1 MEDDNMS
8 QLIEG
13 YALVTAKG
21 KYLSME
27 QVASHDIEVLTF
39 SNPDMATLHTLDL
52 AIQTKK
58 EIINNDGYWNYS
70 ALEEQIPVGIVKITK
85 LIKVEEVTE

>member
-1 MEDDNMS
+1 MS
-8 QLIEG
+8 QLVEG

-21 KYLSME
+21 KYLTME
-27 QVASHDIEVLTF
+27 QVSSHDIEVLTF
-39 SNPDMATLHTLDL
+39 SNPDMATLHKLDV

-58 EIINNDGYWNYS
+58 DIISNDGYFHYC

-85 LIKVEEVTE
+85 LIKVEEVVE

>member
-1 MEDDNMS
+1 MS
-8 QLIEG
+8 QAVEG
-13 YALVTAKG
+13 YALVSANG

-27 QVASHDIEVLTF
+27 QISSHDVEVLTF
-39 SNPDMATLHTLDL
+39 SNPDMATLFTLDI

-58 EIINNDGYWNYS
+58 EIIDNTGYYHYS

-85 LIKVEEVTE
+85 LIKIEEVTE